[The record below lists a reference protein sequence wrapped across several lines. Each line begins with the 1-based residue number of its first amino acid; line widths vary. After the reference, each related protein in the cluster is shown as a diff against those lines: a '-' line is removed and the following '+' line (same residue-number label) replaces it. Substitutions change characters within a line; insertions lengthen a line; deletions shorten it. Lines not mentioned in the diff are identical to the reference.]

1 MVESKL
7 RLNDLSLALYQT
19 QINPTNVIRSNFRR
33 TFYLAKLYSVSDNDS
48 FILSAIKN
56 RFFSWADHQLTK
68 LRERDGN
75 LYH

>member
-1 MVESKL
+1 MLESKL

-19 QINPTNVIRSNFRR
+19 QINPTNICSNFRR
-33 TFYLAKLYSVSDNDS
+33 TFYLAKLYFASDNDS

-75 LYH
+75 RNY